1 MIALAPRTVQ
11 NFPIVMNDTLTAG
24 QAHYVVIDGQL
35 SGAYTLTVTPPAK
48 SVGVGTCGSP
58 SVLQSGGGKYS
69 GATGSINAYAGSCS
83 AAGKP
88 PLDSVLYVRTTCP

>member
-1 MIALAPRTVQ
+1 
-11 NFPIVMNDTLTAG
+11 
-24 QAHYVVIDGQL
+24 
-35 SGAYTLTVTPPAK
+35 LTVTPPAK

-69 GATGSINAYAGSCS
+69 GATGSTNAYAGSCS

-88 PLDSVLYVRTTCP
+88 ENVLSWTPTVSGTWTIETCGGPLDSVLYVRTTCP